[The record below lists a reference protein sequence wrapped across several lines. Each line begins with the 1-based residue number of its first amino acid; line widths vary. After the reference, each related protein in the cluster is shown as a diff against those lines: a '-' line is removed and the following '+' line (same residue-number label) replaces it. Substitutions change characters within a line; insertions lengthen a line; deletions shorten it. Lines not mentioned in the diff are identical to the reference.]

1 VRVFFCFYID
11 HTLEGHLSSIL
22 SLAPLFFLFLIKY
35 FSMKSTS
42 INLISSILII
52 LYILTGTLSNLGA
65 IDILAP
71 QWVYLCSINLLVSVY
86 LLYNKDSFANFFSR
100 LSKSYYFIFYFFF
113 IFWAALS
120 VNYSINTAETLINF
134 PRYFNV
140 FVAISFIAV
149 LLSKMPNRFRF
160 ISVVLTS
167 FLFLEVSLYYNQFFD
182 QISSSNIFNSLSL
195 KGFSG
200 NKNIAAASIVVKLPF
215 ALYLLISI
223 KKVWVRI
230 SLFFLLT
237 LSYIALTIIYARAAL
252 ISSTLIMILFVLY
265 QVYLFFFKERSFKK
279 SIFHSALIVLPF
291 LISFFS
297 SELLSNSLNTRSYAD
312 RVETIGLTRQ
322 ASSGRFDYWESAF
335 ESFIENPIIGS
346 GLGNFKI
353 KSISYGAEYIHG
365 YTVPYHAHNDFIHIA
380 TELGI
385 LGFIS
390 YFGSFLILAF
400 YLLRLFR
407 KSTSQKQS
415 GIIFLFLALVGYGID
430 AFFNFPV
437 ARPLMQS
444 ALALIAALIVS
455 EYLNLTSTS
464 PISINKKGTN
474 RKYMVSISL
483 IALFLIPSLILHVI
497 SYQALTKQGVLLYE
511 FNSGK
516 FNMSTAQLDEISN
529 DFPNLTETAM
539 PIKSMK
545 ARYYYKNG
553 FKDEAYE
560 LIRGGM
566 KDNPY
571 IRFSENLLAQYYFN
585 DKQYDSSYHYSKIAF
600 DNIPNNMPHFNLY
613 MQNLKVKRDIN
624 AMIAAYDRILPLI
637 RGDTKTARTIFLN
650 NIGQVSNIGDP
661 YIIQKAEE
669 SFKLYP
675 DDDQFFE
682 LYRLFTYG
690 QQNIIQAKALYELA
704 TDLYGQLKFDEAAV
718 NFVKALD
725 LDSLNLTYALNAGLS
740 FYESKDFENAI
751 RYLKVTGASH
761 KQSHKEKAMRYLA
774 LSYYASGQQPQACA
788 QFVRLKDQFPK
799 RMYEQEFQKYCL
811 NK

>member
-1 VRVFFCFYID
+1 
-11 HTLEGHLSSIL
+11 
-22 SLAPLFFLFLIKY
+22 
-35 FSMKSTS
+35 MKSST
-42 INLISSILII
+42 INFTSSILIV
-52 LYILTGTLSNLGA
+52 LYILTGTLPNFNA

-71 QWVYLCSINLLVSVY
+71 QWVYLCSLNILVAVY
-86 LLYNKDSFANFFSR
+86 LLYNKNSFASFFSV
-100 LSKSYYFIFYFFF
+100 LSKSSYFIFYAFF
-113 IFWAALS
+113 ILWAALS
-120 VNYSINTAETLINF
+120 VNYAINKVETVINF

-140 FVAISFIAV
+140 FVAISFVTV

-167 FLFLEVSLYYNQFFD
+167 FLFLEVTLYYNQFIE
-182 QISSSNIFNSLSL
+182 QITTSDIFNSLSL

-200 NKNIAAASIVVKLPF
+200 NKNIAAASMVVKLPF

-230 SLFFLLT
+230 FLFFLLA

-265 QVYLFFFKERSFKK
+265 QVYLFFFKEQSFKK
-279 SIFHSALIVLPF
+279 SIFHSAFIALPF

-353 KSISYGAEYIHG
+353 KSISYGADYIHG
-365 YTVPYHAHNDFIHIA
+365 YTVPYHAHNDFIHVA

-400 YLLRLFR
+400 YLLYLFR
-407 KSTSQKQS
+407 KSTSQKQLGS
-415 GIIFLFLALVGYGID
+415 FLLFLALVGYGID
-430 AFFNFPV
+430 AIFNFPV

-444 ALALIAALIVS
+444 ALALIVALIVS
-455 EYLNLTSTS
+455 EYLDLTNTS
-464 PISINKKGTN
+464 PISINKKGAN
-474 RKYMVSISL
+474 RKYMASISL

-497 SYQALTKQGVLLYE
+497 HYHSLTQQGALLYE
-511 FNSGK
+511 FNTGK

-545 ARYYYKNG
+545 ARYYYQYG
-553 FKDEAYE
+553 LKDEAYE

-571 IRFSENLLAQYYFN
+571 IRFSENLLAQFYYN

-600 DNIPNNMPHFNLY
+600 DNIPNNMPHFSLY
-613 MQNLKVKRDIN
+613 MQNLKVKKDIN
-624 AMIAAYDRILPLI
+624 AMIAAYDRVLPLI
-637 RGDTKTARTIFLN
+637 RGDTKIARTIFLN

-675 DDDQFFE
+675 DDEQFFE

-690 QQNIIQAKALYELA
+690 QQNIIQAKAFYESA
-704 TDLYGQLKFDEAAV
+704 TELYGQMKFDEAAV
-718 NFVKALD
+718 DFVKALD

-740 FYESKDFENAI
+740 FYEAKDYENAI
-751 RYLKVTGASH
+751 RYLKVTGTSH
-761 KQSHKEKAMRYLA
+761 KQSHKEKSMRYLA
-774 LSYYASGQQPQACA
+774 LSFLELGQQSKACA
-788 QFVRLKDQFPK
+788 QFLKLKNTYPK

>member
-1 VRVFFCFYID
+1 
-11 HTLEGHLSSIL
+11 
-22 SLAPLFFLFLIKY
+22 
-35 FSMKSTS
+35 MKSST
-42 INLISSILII
+42 INFTSSILIV
-52 LYILTGTLSNLGA
+52 LYILTGTLPNFNA

-71 QWVYLCSINLLVSVY
+71 QWVYLCSLNILVAVY
-86 LLYNKDSFANFFSR
+86 LLYNKDSFASFFSV
-100 LSKSYYFIFYFFF
+100 LSKSSYFIFYAFF
-113 IFWAALS
+113 ILWAALS
-120 VNYSINTAETLINF
+120 VNYAINKVETVINF

-140 FVAISFIAV
+140 FVAISFVTV

-167 FLFLEVSLYYNQFFD
+167 FLFLEVTLYYNQFIE
-182 QISSSNIFNSLSL
+182 QITTSDIFNSLSL

-200 NKNIAAASIVVKLPF
+200 NKNIAAASMVVKLPF

-230 SLFFLLT
+230 FLFFLLA

-265 QVYLFFFKERSFKK
+265 QVYLFFFKEQSFKK
-279 SIFHSALIVLPF
+279 SIFHSAFIVLPF

-297 SELLSNSLNTRSYAD
+297 SELLSNSLNTRSYTD
-312 RVETIGLTRQ
+312 RVETIGLTRE
-322 ASSGRFDYWESAF
+322 ASSGRFNYWESAF

-353 KSISYGAEYIHG
+353 KSISYGADYIHG
-365 YTVPYHAHNDFIHIA
+365 YTVPYHAHNDFIHTA
-380 TELGI
+380 TELGVF
-385 LGFIS
+385 GFIA
-390 YFGSFLILAF
+390 YFGSFLLLAL
-400 YLLRLFR
+400 YLVQLFR
-407 KSTSQKQS
+407 KSTSQKQLGS
-415 GIIFLFLALVGYGID
+415 FLLFLALVGYGID
-430 AFFNFPV
+430 SIFNFPV

-444 ALALIAALIVS
+444 ALALIVALIVS
-455 EYLNLTSTS
+455 EYLDLTNTS
-464 PISINKKGTN
+464 PISINKKGAN
-474 RKYMVSISL
+474 RKYMASISL

-497 SYQALTKQGVLLYE
+497 HYHSLTQQGALLYE
-511 FNSGK
+511 FNTGK

-545 ARYYYKNG
+545 ARYYYQYG
-553 FKDEAYE
+553 LKDEAYE

-571 IRFSENLLAQYYFN
+571 IRFSENLLAQFYYN

-600 DNIPNNMPHFNLY
+600 DNIPNNMPHFSLY
-613 MQNLKVKRDIN
+613 MQNLKVKKDIN
-624 AMIAAYDRILPLI
+624 AMIAAYDRVLPLI
-637 RGDTKTARTIFLN
+637 RGDTKIARTIFLN

-675 DDDQFFE
+675 DDEQFFE

-690 QQNIIQAKALYELA
+690 QQNIIQAKAFYESA
-704 TDLYGQLKFDEAAV
+704 TELYGQMKFDEAAV
-718 NFVKALD
+718 DFVKALD
-725 LDSLNLTYALNAGLS
+725 LDSLNLTYALNTGLS
-740 FYESKDFENAI
+740 FYEAKDYENAI
-751 RYLKVTGASH
+751 RYLKVTGTSH
-761 KQSHKEKAMRYLA
+761 KQSHKEKSMRYLA
-774 LSYYASGQQPQACA
+774 LSFLELGQQSKACA
-788 QFVRLKDQFPK
+788 QFLKLKNTYPK

>member
-1 VRVFFCFYID
+1 MKS
-11 HTLEGHLSSIL
+11 SSIN
-22 SLAPLFFLFLIKY
+22 F
-35 FSMKSTS
+35 T
-42 INLISSILII
+42 SSILII
-52 LYILTGTLSNLGA
+52 LYILTGTLPNFNA

-71 QWVYLCSINLLVSVY
+71 QWVYLCSLNLLVSVY
-86 LLYNKDSFANFFSR
+86 LLYNKDSFANFFSL
-100 LSKSYYFIFYFFF
+100 LSKSYYFIFYVFFL
-113 IFWAALS
+113 FWAALS
-120 VNYSINTAETLINF
+120 VNYAINKVETVINF

-140 FVAISFIAV
+140 FVAISFVTV

-167 FLFLEVSLYYNQFFD
+167 FLFLEVTLYYNQFIE
-182 QISSSNIFNSLSL
+182 QITTSDIFNSLSL

-200 NKNIAAASIVVKLPF
+200 NKNIAAASMVVKLPF

-230 SLFFLLT
+230 FLFFLLA

-265 QVYLFFFKERSFKK
+265 QVYLFFFKEQSFKK
-279 SIFHSALIVLPF
+279 SIFHSAFIVLPF

-353 KSISYGAEYIHG
+353 KSISYGADYIHG
-365 YTVPYHAHNDFIHIA
+365 YTVPYHAHNDFIHTA
-380 TELGI
+380 TELGVF
-385 LGFIS
+385 GFIA
-390 YFGSFLILAF
+390 YFGSFLLLAL
-400 YLLRLFR
+400 YLVQLFR
-407 KSTSQKQS
+407 KSTSQKQLGS
-415 GIIFLFLALVGYGID
+415 FLLFLALVGYGID
-430 AFFNFPV
+430 SIFNFPV

-444 ALALIAALIVS
+444 ALALIVALIVS
-455 EYLNLTSTS
+455 EYLDLTNTS
-464 PISINKKGTN
+464 PISINKKGAN
-474 RKYMVSISL
+474 RKYMASISL

-497 SYQALTKQGVLLYE
+497 HYHSLTQQGALLYE
-511 FNSGK
+511 FNTGK

-545 ARYYYKNG
+545 ARYYYQDG
-553 FKDEAYE
+553 LKDEAYE

-571 IRFSENLLAQYYFN
+571 IRFSENLLAQFYYN

-600 DNIPNNMPHFNLY
+600 DNIPNNMPHFSLY
-613 MQNLKVKRDIN
+613 MQNLKVKKDIN
-624 AMIAAYDRILPLI
+624 AMIAAYDRVLPLI

-675 DDDQFFE
+675 DDEQFFE

-690 QQNIIQAKALYELA
+690 QQNIIQAKAFYESA
-704 TDLYGQLKFDEAAV
+704 TELYGQMKFDEAAV
-718 NFVKALD
+718 DFVKALD

-740 FYESKDFENAI
+740 FYEAKDYENAI
-751 RYLKVTGASH
+751 RYLKVTGTSH
-761 KQSHKEKAMRYLA
+761 KQSHKEKSMRYLA
-774 LSYYASGQQPQACA
+774 LSFLELGQQSKACA
-788 QFVRLKDQFPK
+788 QFLKLKNTYPK

>member
-1 VRVFFCFYID
+1 MKS
-11 HTLEGHLSSIL
+11 SSIN
-22 SLAPLFFLFLIKY
+22 F
-35 FSMKSTS
+35 T
-42 INLISSILII
+42 SSILII
-52 LYILTGTLSNLGA
+52 LYILTGTLPNLNA

-71 QWVYLCSINLLVSVY
+71 QWVYLCSVNLLVSVY
-86 LLYNKDSFANFFSR
+86 LLYNKDSFANFFSL
-100 LSKSYYFIFYFFF
+100 LSKSYYFIFYVFFLV
-113 IFWAALS
+113 WAALS
-120 VNYSINTAETLINF
+120 VNYAINKVETVINF

-140 FVAISFIAV
+140 FVAISFVTV

-167 FLFLEVSLYYNQFFD
+167 FLFLEVTLYYNQFIE
-182 QISSSNIFNSLSL
+182 QITTSDIFNSLSL

-200 NKNIAAASIVVKLPF
+200 NKNIAAASMVVKLPF

-230 SLFFLLT
+230 FLFFLLA

-265 QVYLFFFKERSFKK
+265 QVYLFFFKEQSFKK
-279 SIFHSALIVLPF
+279 SIFHSAFIALPF

-353 KSISYGAEYIHG
+353 KSISYGADYIHG
-365 YTVPYHAHNDFIHIA
+365 YTVPYHAHNDFIHTA
-380 TELGI
+380 TELGVF
-385 LGFIS
+385 GFIA
-390 YFGSFLILAF
+390 YFGSFLLLAL
-400 YLLRLFR
+400 YLVQLFR
-407 KSTSQKQS
+407 KSTSQKQLGS
-415 GIIFLFLALVGYGID
+415 FLLFLALVGYGID
-430 AFFNFPV
+430 AIFNFPV

-444 ALALIAALIVS
+444 ALALIVALIVS
-455 EYLNLTSTS
+455 EYLDLTNTS
-464 PISINKKGTN
+464 PISINKKGAN
-474 RKYMVSISL
+474 RKYMASISL

-497 SYQALTKQGVLLYE
+497 HYHSLTQQGALLYE
-511 FNSGK
+511 FNTGK

-545 ARYYYKNG
+545 ARYYYQYG
-553 FKDEAYE
+553 LKDEAYE

-571 IRFSENLLAQYYFN
+571 IRFSENLLAQFYYN

-600 DNIPNNMPHFNLY
+600 DNIPNNMPHFSLY
-613 MQNLKVKRDIN
+613 MQNLKVKKDIN
-624 AMIAAYDRILPLI
+624 AMIAAYDRVLPLI
-637 RGDTKTARTIFLN
+637 RGDTKIARTIFLN

-675 DDDQFFE
+675 DDEQFFE

-690 QQNIIQAKALYELA
+690 QQNIIQAKAFYESA
-704 TDLYGQLKFDEAAV
+704 TELYGQMKFDEAAV
-718 NFVKALD
+718 DFVKALD
-725 LDSLNLTYALNAGLS
+725 LDSLNLTYALNTGLS
-740 FYESKDFENAI
+740 FYEAKDYENAI
-751 RYLKVTGASH
+751 RYLKVTGTSH
-761 KQSHKEKAMRYLA
+761 KQSHKEKSMRYLA
-774 LSYYASGQQPQACA
+774 LSFLELGQQSKACA
-788 QFVRLKDQFPK
+788 QFLKLKNTYPK

>member
-1 VRVFFCFYID
+1 MKS
-11 HTLEGHLSSIL
+11 SSIN
-22 SLAPLFFLFLIKY
+22 F
-35 FSMKSTS
+35 T
-42 INLISSILII
+42 SSILII
-52 LYILTGTLSNLGA
+52 LYILTGTLPNFNA

-71 QWVYLCSINLLVSVY
+71 QWVYLCSLNLLVSVY
-86 LLYNKDSFANFFSR
+86 LLYNKDSFANFFSL
-100 LSKSYYFIFYFFF
+100 LSKSYYFIFYVFFLV
-113 IFWAALS
+113 WAALS
-120 VNYSINTAETLINF
+120 VNYAINKVETVINF

-140 FVAISFIAV
+140 FVAISFVTV

-167 FLFLEVSLYYNQFFD
+167 FLFLEVTLYYNQFIE
-182 QISSSNIFNSLSL
+182 QITTSDIFNSLSL

-200 NKNIAAASIVVKLPF
+200 NKNIAAASMVVKLPF

-230 SLFFLLT
+230 FLFFLLA

-265 QVYLFFFKERSFKK
+265 QVYLFFFKEQSFKK
-279 SIFHSALIVLPF
+279 SIFHSAFIVLPF

-322 ASSGRFDYWESAF
+322 ASSGRFNYWESAF

-353 KSISYGAEYIHG
+353 KSISYGADYIHG
-365 YTVPYHAHNDFIHIA
+365 YTVPYHAHNDFIHVA

-400 YLLRLFR
+400 YLLYLFR
-407 KSTSQKQS
+407 KSTSQKQLGS
-415 GIIFLFLALVGYGID
+415 FLLFLALVGYGID
-430 AFFNFPV
+430 SIFNFPV

-444 ALALIAALIVS
+444 ALALIVALIVS
-455 EYLNLTSTS
+455 EYLDLTNTS
-464 PISINKKGTN
+464 PISINKKGAN
-474 RKYMVSISL
+474 RKYMASISL

-497 SYQALTKQGVLLYE
+497 HYHSLTQQGALLYE
-511 FNSGK
+511 FNTGK

-545 ARYYYKNG
+545 ARYYYQYG
-553 FKDEAYE
+553 LKDEAYE

-571 IRFSENLLAQYYFN
+571 IRFSENLLAQFYYN

-600 DNIPNNMPHFNLY
+600 DNIPNNMPHFSLY
-613 MQNLKVKRDIN
+613 MQNLKVKKDIN
-624 AMIAAYDRILPLI
+624 AMIAAYDRVLPLI

-675 DDDQFFE
+675 DDEQFFE

-690 QQNIIQAKALYELA
+690 QQNIIQAKAFYESA
-704 TDLYGQLKFDEAAV
+704 TELYGQMKFDEAAV
-718 NFVKALD
+718 DFVKALD

-740 FYESKDFENAI
+740 FYEAKDYENAI
-751 RYLKVTGASH
+751 RYLKVTGTSH
-761 KQSHKEKAMRYLA
+761 KQSHKEKSMRYLA
-774 LSYYASGQQPQACA
+774 LSFLELGQQSKACA
-788 QFVRLKDQFPK
+788 QFLKLKNTYPK